1 MTIHTVKAANC
12 LFVMLGVLYVV
23 ATPIGNLQDVTRR
36 GISVLSSVQ
45 IIAAEDTRRTRV
57 LLAEI
62 GVGRVELVA
71 LHEHNESS
79 IIARIVAALR
89 EGVDVA
95 LVSDAG
101 TPLLS
106 DPGFELVRRCWELQ
120 IPVVPVPGASA
131 VSAVLSICPIPASR
145 FYLHGFFSSRD
156 CQRRQQLGEFL
167 QRKEAVVFFEA
178 PHRIERCLEDVAELA
193 EARRMVIGREMTKR
207 HESYLLGTASE
218 LLSQLRER
226 DAVRGEFVCVIE
238 GDVEVSTAMDMDV
251 RRAMSILT
259 SELAPSVAAKVGSQ
273 LLGVKRRDLYQFA
286 RSLKPGDHEE

>member
-145 FYLHGFFSSRD
+145 FYFHGFLASRD
-156 CQRRQQLGEFL
+156 GQRRQQLAEL
-167 QRKEAVVFFEA
+167 LHRKEAVVFFEA

-238 GDVEVSTAMDMDV
+238 GEAEVSAAIDMDV
-251 RRAMSILT
+251 RRTMSILT